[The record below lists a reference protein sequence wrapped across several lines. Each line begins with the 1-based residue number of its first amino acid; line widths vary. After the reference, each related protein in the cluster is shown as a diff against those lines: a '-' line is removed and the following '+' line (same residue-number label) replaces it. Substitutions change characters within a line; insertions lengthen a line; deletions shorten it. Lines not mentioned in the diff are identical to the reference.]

1 MTGSKYQHVIA
12 SGCSFTQDGIGGI
25 PPTKQSPEGGNS
37 YTHNPDLIVRT
48 WAGYVAKQLN
58 ALSFFNLAT
67 SGRGNYH
74 TYLTLLYTLM
84 SDRYLYNKENTLVL
98 FNITDIGR
106 LDLPVPYNS
115 SDSSVWSFWDVDQ
128 IPFKFHKDPVQCYKI
143 IQQEQAEVMSVL
155 AIRSLIDF
163 LENSKFEYR
172 FVLMQNY
179 LKDIRIKSIICNNP
193 NLVLTPD
200 GGMMEYVITN
210 NITVSE
216 TDHHPNIKGHEE
228 IGTMVLTSLEI

>member
-1 MTGSKYQHVIA
+1 
-12 SGCSFTQDGIGGI
+12 
-25 PPTKQSPEGGNS
+25 
-37 YTHNPDLIVRT
+37 
-48 WAGYVAKQLN
+48 
-58 ALSFFNLAT
+58 
-67 SGRGNYH
+67 
-74 TYLTLLYTLM
+74 
-84 SDRYLYNKENTLVL
+84 
-98 FNITDIGR
+98 
-106 LDLPVPYNS
+106 
-115 SDSSVWSFWDVDQ
+115 VWSFWDVDQ